1 MVLFVLAI
9 LSFII
14 IFGMKMQ
21 NNYEMDQ
28 YYSEKQENAT
38 QELAALPEAN
48 GQEQDQLQEFFVI
61 TDKEIDVMNKAT
73 EILHAMNDFDEWCTN
88 NFETHAPQCYNVFED
103 FLIKNGGIISQIEKV
118 KNNN

>member
-1 MVLFVLAI
+1 
-9 LSFII
+9 
-14 IFGMKMQ
+14 MKMQ

-28 YYSEKQENAT
+28 YYSEKQGKAT
-38 QELAALPEAN
+38 QELVALPEAN